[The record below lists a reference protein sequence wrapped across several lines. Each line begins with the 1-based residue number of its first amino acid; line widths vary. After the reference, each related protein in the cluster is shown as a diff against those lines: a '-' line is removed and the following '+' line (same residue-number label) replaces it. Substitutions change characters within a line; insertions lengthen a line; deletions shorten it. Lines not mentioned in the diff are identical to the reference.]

1 LEVAILGGGTT
12 LAVLAFCSLP
22 VIALVRSG
30 FRLRPRFQLRNPL
43 LRSLAVEGS
52 WAALFLAATQVVQF
66 VVLRQ
71 SNRVAGGTNVY
82 QFAFILFTLPYSL
95 FAVPVMTTRF
105 PQMSGAALHRRWDEF
120 AEITRG
126 AVRSILFTG
135 FLAGAVT
142 AAVALPVARMLTVS
156 TDATMAA
163 RIGEATVAFAPAVV
177 GYGLVLFF
185 TRAFYAVGDPRT
197 PALINVVLAGLAAVL
212 MGFGA
217 SQLSDRNLVTG
228 LAAAFA
234 VTYVI
239 GSIVMAWLLAQRLN
253 GEGVTGLRTLRGP
266 VLRGLVAATLAGA
279 AGWGVVRLIGFD
291 SRVEA
296 AVSVAAGGVVVL
308 ALFLATQAGTGG
320 PGVRLAVR
328 TLGAGEPASRENR
341 VSR

>member
-1 LEVAILGGGTT
+1 
-12 LAVLAFCSLP
+12 
-22 VIALVRSG
+22 
-30 FRLRPRFQLRNPL
+30 
-43 LRSLAVEGS
+43 
-52 WAALFLAATQVVQF
+52 
-66 VVLRQ
+66 
-71 SNRVAGGTNVY
+71 
-82 QFAFILFTLPYSL
+82 
-95 FAVPVMTTRF
+95 
-105 PQMSGAALHRRWDEF
+105 MSGAALHRRWNEF

-156 TDATMAA
+156 NDATMAA

-239 GSIVMAWLLAQRLN
+239 GSTVMAGLLAQRLR
-253 GEGVTGLRTLRGP
+253 GEGVTGLRPLLGP
-266 VLRGLVAATLAGA
+266 VARGLGAAIVAGL
-279 AGWGVVRLIGFD
+279 AGWGVVQLIGFD
-291 SRVEA
+291 SRMEA
-296 AVSVAAGGVVVL
+296 AASVAAGGVVVL
-308 ALFLATQAGTGG
+308 ALFLGAQAATGG
-320 PGVRLAVR
+320 PGVRLAIR
-328 TLGAGEPASRENR
+328 TLGAGEPTPGQSRVEQ
-341 VSR
+341 